1 MKPACLE
8 NHNPLPFFPS
18 PLFFQSSWSYACVQV
33 PRRTMPLKIVGYGG
47 VQFVVSRIFFRE
59 KYEKRIIKEK
69 YL

>member
-1 MKPACLE
+1 
-8 NHNPLPFFPS
+8 
-18 PLFFQSSWSYACVQV
+18 
-33 PRRTMPLKIVGYGG
+33 MPLKIVGYGG

>member
-1 MKPACLE
+1 
-8 NHNPLPFFPS
+8 
-18 PLFFQSSWSYACVQV
+18 
-33 PRRTMPLKIVGYGG
+33 MPLKIVGYDG